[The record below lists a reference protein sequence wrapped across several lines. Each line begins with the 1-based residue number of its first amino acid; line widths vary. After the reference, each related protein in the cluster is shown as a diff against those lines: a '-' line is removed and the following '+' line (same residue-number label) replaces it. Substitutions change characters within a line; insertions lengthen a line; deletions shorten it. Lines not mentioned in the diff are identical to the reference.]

1 MLYPECPNAAV
12 NALEANFLRSHFSGK
27 FWFTLAAAVLFWGS
41 APPGIRAALK
51 GYSPAH
57 LALLRFGTATLVLTA
72 YGASSGLRLPAHRDL
87 PGLIIAGA
95 VGIAFYNTILNYGM
109 VTTPAGTASFL
120 IASTPIWTALLAIFT
135 LGERLNAWGWTGIV
149 IGFFGIA
156 VLARERGHG
165 LHFSQGA
172 LLILVGAISYGLY
185 MVLQKR
191 MLGRYPALAFTTYSF
206 WAGSLLMLVFAP
218 GAAAEVRAAPLS
230 ATLALLYLAVFPA
243 AVANFAWA
251 YAMSHATASRISSFL
266 YLMPLVSVA
275 LAWAWLNEV
284 PTLLSLVGGVL
295 ALAGVALVNW
305 KGHVKAAAPS
315 PLPEI
320 AD

>member
-1 MLYPECPNAAV
+1 MLAV
-12 NALEANFLRSHFSGK
+12 
-27 FWFTLAAAVLFWGS
+27 AVILWGS

-57 LALLRFGTATLVLTA
+57 LALLRFGGASVLLAA
-72 YGASSGLRLPAHRDL
+72 YGLLKGSVADQESKGVPHPSASAEGGFRLPARRDL
-87 PGLIIAGA
+87 PGLILTGA
-95 VGIAFYNTILNYGM
+95 VGIAFYNTILNYGL

-135 LGERLNAWGWTGIV
+135 LGERLNAWGWTGIL
-149 IGFFGIA
+149 ISFFGIGL
-156 VLARERGHG
+156 LARERGHG

-218 GAAAEVRAAPLS
+218 GAVAEVRAAPLS
-230 ATLALLYLAVFPA
+230 ATLSLLYLAVFPA

-251 YAMSHATASRISSFL
+251 YAMSHAPASRVSSFL

-275 LAWAWLNEV
+275 LAWVWLGEV
-284 PTLLSLVGGVL
+284 PTLLSLVGGLL

-305 KGHVKAAAPS
+305 KGHVKEPAPS

>member
-1 MLYPECPNAAV
+1 
-12 NALEANFLRSHFSGK
+12 LRSHFSGRV
-27 FWFTLAAAVLFWGS
+27 WLTLAVAVLLWGS

-57 LALLRFGTATLVLTA
+57 LALLRFGAATLLLTG
-72 YGASSGLRLPAHRDL
+72 YGTFTGLRLPARRDL
-87 PGLIIAGA
+87 PALAITGA
-95 VGIAFYNTILNYGM
+95 VGIAFYNTILNYGL

-135 LGERLNAWGWTGIV
+135 LGERLNTWGWTGIL
-149 IGFFGIA
+149 ISFIGIA

-165 LHFSQGA
+165 LRFSQGA
-172 LLILVGAISYGLY
+172 LLILIGAVSYGLY

-206 WAGSLLMLVFAP
+206 WAGSLLMLGFAP
-218 GAAAEVRAAPLS
+218 GAVAEVRDAPLS
-230 ATLALLYLAVFPA
+230 ATLALLYLAAFPA

-251 YAMSHATASRISSFL
+251 YAMSHATASRTSSFL

-275 LAWAWLNEV
+275 LAWVWLNEV

-305 KGHVKAAAPS
+305 KGHVKVLEPS